1 MNNSQIDLIKR
12 AEALASKTEAGSITP
27 EELGYLIRDV
37 AAYVA
42 EVEREGGALGVRK
55 VYTSI
60 SAMTADTAPT
70 GDDDKPL
77 RRGNLVAVY
86 DAAHPTATDNGRI
99 YVYAGSGYTEVAHLQ
114 VHPANPYSDEDKAKV
129 DLIKTDAGEDHY
141 LAGDGNYKPIQ
152 VPQAPVQSIS
162 VGGTNLPP
170 DSRGNVDLTIPKAP
184 VQGVAVNGST
194 VAPDDSGIV
203 NIETKSGTVQSVTLN
218 GVKSLPDESGNVA
231 ISIDEVAVDDT
242 LSAESTNAVSN
253 AAVTAKLNEVER
265 ATIAGMDAQLSED
278 EQTVT
283 LKLTN
288 KQGGEVA
295 SVELP
300 AGGKGGGGGDQQTTR
315 IILTSSVSQS
325 AVKAGDTAQLTY
337 TYRHVSADNDEAP
350 TGVQATIHLTIRR
363 GATQLL
369 EQTIPDVSAGTYT
382 LDLTP
387 HLTTAG
393 TVDVQ
398 ILATATNAEGK
409 TQKRTIATSVAV
421 YTLTL
426 NSSYSLSSGLPGY
439 TTSDILA
446 IPYAVTGVGNKTIT
460 LYIDGV
466 SYSVQS
472 VTRAGTTNGTFQ
484 VPLQGVHE
492 GRHTAQLIAELTIG
506 AKEIRSESI
515 YFDYFVG
522 KTEDLPRIG
531 VMLRRH
537 DGHIL
542 SPEEHLSPRLD
553 AEQFASYSF
562 SYALYDP
569 QRQPADLSLQVGDA
583 EALSLSMGRGAD
595 IYTSRSVVAGDIP
608 ARLSTRL
615 DVSYNLTI
623 SVREGHVN
631 VGEVTDGVTLALSAL
646 GRSNSEANPAT
657 WKSSGISTSFRQFD
671 WAAGGWDGSSLR
683 LVNGSAITIPA
694 TVFATDPMGLGG
706 TIELELRTD
715 NVLSSTG
722 AVVSCVDDTGI
733 GFVVTGKQAEL
744 RTASGAVVVTKF
756 ATGEFYRIAFVVQ
769 PKSGSRLLEIYV
781 NGIRSGAVSYGQADT
796 LLQVASK
803 PIDVTSLHADVRL
816 RAVRLYGR
824 ALSDDEVL
832 SNYIASRPDA
842 AEVVTLY
849 ERNDVLGDD
858 GAVSLDKLRSQGKS
872 VLRIVGNVPL
882 VNETNTKKFEVSVDI
897 YFYSGFGKQYDF
909 VCKGAGLRIQGTS
922 STTYPRK
929 NYRIYLD
936 RKKKYNTTLTVG
948 GIEQQ
953 ELKYA
958 FTPGAVPVSIFTIK
972 ADFAESSSTHNTGLA
987 KLIDETFRRAGILT
1001 PPQKASQGVRIAID
1015 GFPMDAFF
1023 DINGSGHNTY
1033 LGKYNFN
1040 NDKSGSEEVF
1050 GFVKDEKCM
1059 CLEFLNNSEPLALFT
1074 TDNMASF
1081 KTALEFRHPDGV
1093 EWDTASEA
1101 QKTAVRRLWKWII
1114 NCKGNPTK
1122 FKREVADYFDVDSLA
1137 GWYVL
1142 TEYFMMVDQRA
1153 KNMMLATWDGLHWYF
1168 LPYDNDTVLGVRND
1182 GKVVYDYTI
1191 DENTFDETIG
1201 SYAYAGHDSLLWQLV
1216 REALP
1221 DKLHET
1227 AQKIRATMSKERVLE
1242 MLNGKFMTNWS
1253 ERAYNKDGEYKYLQ
1267 PYTASGIDYLYC
1279 LQGSR
1284 YAHRTAIINDRF
1296 ALLDAQHLAGT
1307 YRADA
1312 LRLYFAHQF
1321 SSDRKRINITASERY
1336 YFGYGYTSKAPH
1348 VSGVRADASGSK
1360 VSLELDTD
1368 LIVNDPQNIYGA
1380 SRMAELDLSDVSAYI
1395 VGTAN
1400 FDKCY
1405 RLSKL
1410 NVSCTTGQTTLTA
1423 VTVGACRVLE
1433 ELSVAGL
1440 RSPSFRSLDLT
1451 GNPRLKK
1458 LDASNTILTDIVLAN
1473 GAPITELRLPETLTT
1488 LRLRYLP
1495 KLTTEGLVGLNS
1507 EAVTR
1512 LWYEACPLIDWEALL
1527 EQLSTVTHL
1536 RIVGI
1541 DRTGDVAWLN
1551 RFLSKGGISAS
1562 GSLTTTCALVGTY
1575 RLTQYLSD
1583 VEYDKLAAHFP
1594 ELSIRQPEYTIVG
1607 YVNRTVD
1614 KQGFTQ
1620 EVLATDRWFNHDN
1633 QTGFGFDKPYTP
1645 SGHLLRIFKARH
1657 RWRGRE
1663 EKRGEMVVY
1672 PLRDDHF
1679 GYYAD
1684 GLTQDLSTP
1693 TNLAD
1698 AEEGGIWVNEPHYWY
1713 KGIHDGDTCTDYQV
1727 YSSLLDEPRRPEG
1740 KLYDLHAIER
1750 ELKPVLQHYIRCP
1763 KGSEGKNISECIYKH
1778 KAGYVNEEDCN
1789 CYSYIKIPVQGYK
1802 RVKFPICNNGFSN
1815 GDNPSEHVRYP
1826 DYKQPAPFENR
1837 YKWERGYM
1845 LSAVFT
1851 NAAGVILKVIRLS
1864 NEEYPTFVLDYSAS
1878 IPEGA
1883 THLYTSVFT
1892 EFIDDEMEIWLTNSE
1907 NPADWEP
1914 NWQEHK
1920 ETWIAAVPLHWQ
1932 VGESLPELT
1941 IGENKKLG
1949 RQDEMKYKL
1958 IQVHRFYDYVSYEEY
1973 KDLRNLIWA
1982 YNGNF
1987 NLRDVYGW
1995 GEGTQEYANS
2005 FGSFYSFP
2013 DAGMRGT
2020 TARNTNGRT
2029 SFNPGLL
2036 REDKSHNLTFSTCSC
2051 PSIFGYIWLP
2061 ARVILSLSTFSRN
2074 GEFCSFS
2081 KNDAIRSAVTMRRKN
2096 AGLGDGYTKL
2106 LWVREWR
2113 HFNGRERR
2121 IHPLT
2126 KYERVSDSGTPNTLQ
2141 VIGGR
2146 YLDIL
2151 QRRDG
2156 GNVNMGCAINNDVGG
2171 RSDDELYATDH
2182 IGYGTYSD
2190 GGMITKW
2197 DWRRQFI
2204 VPIFRGKVIK
2214 ASSPEELRK
2223 LKHYKFLLDERP
2235 DLSKW

>member
-12 AEALASKTEAGSITP
+12 AEALASKTESGSITP

-60 SAMTADTAPT
+60 SAMTADTTPT
-70 GDDDKPL
+70 YDDKPL

-86 DAAHPTATDNGRI
+86 DDAHPTAADNGRI
-99 YVYAGSGYTEVAHLQ
+99 YVYTGAGYTEVAHLQ
-114 VHPANPYSDEDKAKV
+114 VHLANPYSDEDKAKV
-129 DLIKTDAGEDHY
+129 DLIKTDAGEDYY
-141 LAGDGNYKPIQ
+141 LTGDGNYKPIQ

-170 DSRGNVDLTIPKAP
+170 DAHGNVDLTIPKAP

-265 ATIAGMDAQLSED
+265 ATIAGMDAQLSDD

-300 AGGKGGGGGDQQTTR
+300 AGGKGGGGDQQTTR
-315 IILTSSVSQS
+315 VILTSSVSQS

-350 TGVQATIHLTIRR
+350 TGVQATIRLTIRR

-387 HLTTAG
+387 YLTTAG

-421 YTLTL
+421 YALAL

-484 VPLQGVHE
+484 VPLQGAHE

-542 SPEEHLSPRLD
+542 SAEEHLSPRLD

-562 SYALYDP
+562 HYALYDP

-583 EALSLSMGRGAD
+583 EALSLSMGRGAEV
-595 IYTSRSVVAGDIP
+595 YTSRSVIAGDIP
-608 ARLSTRL
+608 TRLSTRL

-671 WAAGGWDGSSLR
+671 WAAGGWDGSSLQ
-683 LVNGSAITIPA
+683 LVNGSSITIPA
-694 TVFATDPMGLGG
+694 TFFATDPMGLGG

-722 AVVSCVDDTGI
+722 AVVSCLDDKGV
-733 GFVVTGKQAEL
+733 GFIVTGKQAEL

-803 PIDVTSLHADVRL
+803 PIDVTSQHADVRL

-948 GIEQQ
+948 GVEQQ

-1023 DINGSGHNTY
+1023 DIDGSGHNTY

-1050 GFVKDEKCM
+1050 GFIKDEKCM

-1122 FKREVADYFDVDSLA
+1122 FKREVADYFDVDSLT

-1242 MLNGKFMTNWS
+1242 MLNGKFMRNWS

-1284 YAHRTAIINDRF
+1284 YAHRTAMINDRF

-1321 SSDRKRINITASERY
+1321 SNDRKRINITASERY

-1348 VSGVRADASGSK
+1348 VSGVRADAAGSK
-1360 VSLELDTD
+1360 VSLELDID

-1410 NVSCTTGQTTLTA
+1410 DVSCATGQTTLTA
-1423 VTVGACRVLE
+1423 VTVAACRVLE

-1458 LDASNTILTDIVLAN
+1458 LDASNTVLTDIVLAN

-1495 KLTTEGLVGLNS
+1495 KLTTEGIVGLNS

-1512 LWYEACPLIDWEALL
+1512 LWHEGCPQIDWETLL
-1527 EQLSTVTHL
+1527 EQLSAVTHL

-1575 RLTQYLSD
+1575 RLTQFITD
-1583 VEYDKLAAHFP
+1583 IEYDKLAAHFP

-1633 QTGFGFDKPYTP
+1633 QTGFGFNKPYAP

-1684 GLTQDLSTP
+1684 GLTRDLSTP

-1740 KLYDLHAIER
+1740 MLYDLKAIESK
-1750 ELKPVLQHYIRCP
+1750 LKPVLQHYIRCP
-1763 KGSEGKNISECIYKH
+1763 KGSEGKNISECIYKYR
-1778 KAGYVNEEDCN
+1778 AGYTNENACN
-1789 CYSYIKIPVQGYK
+1789 LYSYIKVPVKGYK
-1802 RVKFPICNNGFSN
+1802 RVKFPLCNNGYSN
-1815 GDNPSEHVRYP
+1815 SDDPKDEVRHQGYF
-1826 DYKQPAPFENR
+1826 QPEPYADRFR
-1837 YKWERGYM
+1837 WERGCM
-1845 LSAVFT
+1845 ISAVFT
-1851 NAAGVILKVIRLS
+1851 DADGKILKVIRLS
-1864 NEEYPTFVLDYSAS
+1864 NNEYPLFVLDYVAS
-1878 IPEGA
+1878 IPHGA
-1883 THLYTSVFT
+1883 AYLYTSVLT
-1892 EFIDDEMEIWLTNSE
+1892 EFIDSEMEIWLTNST

-1914 NWQEHK
+1914 HWQEHK
-1920 ETWIAAVPLHWQ
+1920 ETWTSAVPMHWQ
-1932 VGESLPELT
+1932 EGESLPEMT
-1941 IGENKKLG
+1941 IGESKRLG
-1949 RQDEMKYKL
+1949 KQGEMQYKFML
-1958 IQVHRFYDYVSYEEY
+1958 LHGMYDQLSYEEY
-1973 KDLRNLIWA
+1973 KDIRNLLWA
-1982 YNGNF
+1982 HHGNF
-1987 NLRDVYGW
+1987 KLRDIYGL
-1995 GEGTQEYANS
+1995 GEGTTENEPYFRGFFS
-2005 FGSFYSFP
+2005 LP
-2013 DAGMRGT
+2013 EAGMSGT
-2020 TARNTNGRT
+2020 TARNLQGKISERPGVIVQDGQL
-2029 SFNPGLL
+2029 NPIYK
-2036 REDKSHNLTFSTCSC
+2036 EC
-2051 PSIFGYIWLP
+2051 PYPTAFGYIWLP
-2061 ARVILSLSTFSRN
+2061 SSFTLSLST
-2074 GEFCSFS
+2074 
-2081 KNDAIRSAVTMRRKN
+2081 
-2096 AGLGDGYTKL
+2096 YTKDGAYCAHSKHDAVRGAATTRRDHAGIGEHYNNIV
-2106 LWVREWR
+2106 WMREWR
-2113 HFNGRERR
+2113 HFGGVERR
-2121 IHPLT
+2121 IHPLGR
-2126 KYERVSDSGTPNTLQ
+2126 YERKEYAYETSVLQ
-2141 VIGGR
+2141 VVGGR
-2146 YLDIL
+2146 YMDIVTRKNGGSQNVGCAMRNL
-2151 QRRDG
+2151 FGDLLNDNEVYSTNHETWGRNADG
-2156 GNVNMGCAINNDVGG
+2156 GV
-2171 RSDDELYATDH
+2171 Y
-2182 IGYGTYSD
+2182 
-2190 GGMITKW
+2190 TKW
-2197 DWRRQFI
+2197 DWTRQFL

>member
-1 MNNSQIDLIKR
+1 MATLQEIRRR
-12 AEALASKTEAGSITP
+12 AEALARKYEAGSITP
-27 EELGYLIRDV
+27 GEVGQLFIDLTDYTQVLERD
-37 AAYVA
+37 
-42 EVEREGGALGVRK
+42 GSALGIRK
-55 VYTSI
+55 VYTSVA
-60 SAMTADTAPT
+60 AMRADKDPQ
-70 GDDDKPL
+70 GDNGKPL
-77 RRGNLVAVY
+77 HRGNLVAIY
-86 DAAHPTATDNGRI
+86 DKAHPDAQENGLI
-99 YVYAGSGYTEVAHLQ
+99 YVYTGTDWTEIAHLK
-114 VHPANPYSDEDKAKV
+114 VHLGNAYTDEDKGKV
-129 DLIKTDAGEDHY
+129 ALIKTDAGTDHF
-141 LAGDGNYKPIQ
+141 LAGDGTYKPIR

-162 VGGTNLPP
+162 VGGTNIPP
-170 DSRGNVDLTIPKAP
+170 DAHGNVDLTIPKAP
-184 VQGVAVNGST
+184 VQGVSVNGKPITPS
-194 VAPDDSGIV
+194 PEGIV
-203 NIETKSGTVQSVTLN
+203 DIETKSGTVQSVTLN
-218 GVKSLPDESGNVA
+218 GRKSTPDESGNV
-231 ISIDEVAVDDT
+231 SLTIDEVAVDET
-242 LSAESTNAVSN
+242 LNADSTNAVSN

-265 ATIAGMDAQLSED
+265 ASIAGMDAQLSED

-288 KQGGEVA
+288 RQGGEVA
-295 SVELP
+295 SVDLP
-300 AGGKGGGGGDQQTTR
+300 AGGKGGGGEQQTTR
-315 IILTSSVSQS
+315 IILTASVSQS
-325 AVKAGDTAQLTY
+325 AVKAGDSSQLTY
-337 TYRHVSADNDEAP
+337 TYRHVSADNAETP
-350 TGVQATIHLTIRR
+350 TGVQATIRLVIRR

-387 HLTTAG
+387 YLTTAG

-398 ILATATNAEGK
+398 ILATAVNAEGK

-421 YTLTL
+421 YALSL
-426 NSSYSLSSGLPGY
+426 ASSYSLSSGLPGY
-439 TTSDILA
+439 ATSDILA
-446 IPYAVTGVGNKTIT
+446 IAYAVTGVGNKTIT

-466 SYSVQS
+466 SHSVQS

-484 VPLQGVHE
+484 VPLQGATE

-506 AKEIRSESI
+506 SKEIKSESI
-515 YFDYFVG
+515 YFDYYVG
-522 KTEDLPRIG
+522 KSEDLPRIG
-531 VMLRRH
+531 VMLRRR
-537 DGHIL
+537 DGHIHTA
-542 SPEEHLSPRLD
+542 EEHLSPRLD
-553 AEQFASYSF
+553 AEQFASYAF
-562 SYALYDP
+562 NYALFDP
-569 QRQPADLSLQVGDA
+569 QRQPAELSLKVGDA
-583 EALSLSMGRGAD
+583 EPLSLSLGRGVEE
-595 IYTSRSVVAGDIP
+595 YSSRSAVAGDLP
-608 ARLSTRL
+608 VRLSTRL
-615 DVSYNLTI
+615 GVTYDLTI
-623 SVREGHVN
+623 AVREGHVN

-646 GRSNSEANPAT
+646 GRSNSEANPAR
-657 WKSSGISTSFRQFD
+657 WMNSGIATIFRNFD

-694 TVFATDPMGLGG
+694 TFFSTDPMGLGG

-715 NVLSSTG
+715 SVLSASG
-722 AVVSCVDDTGI
+722 AVVSCVDDKGI

-756 ATGEFYRIAFVVQ
+756 ATGEFYRIAFVIQ
-769 PKSGSRLLEIYV
+769 PKSGSRLLELYI
-781 NGIRSGAVSYGQADT
+781 NGIREGSVSYGQADT

-803 PIDVTSLHADVRL
+803 PIDVTSEHADVRL
-816 RAVRLYGR
+816 RAVRLYSR
-824 ALSDDEVL
+824 ALSDDELL
-832 SNYIASRPDA
+832 SNYTASRPDA
-842 AEVVTLY
+842 SEVVKLY

-858 GAVSLDKLRSQGKS
+858 GAISMDKLRRQGKS

-936 RKKKYNTTLTVG
+936 RKKKYNTTLIVG
-948 GIEQQ
+948 GVEQQ

-958 FTPGAVPVSIFTIK
+958 FTPGAVPVSVFTIK

-1001 PPQKASQGVRIAID
+1001 PAQKTSQGVRIAID

-1023 DINGSGHNTY
+1023 DLDGSGKNTY

-1050 GFVKDEKCM
+1050 GFVKDDKCM
-1059 CLEFLNNSEPLALFT
+1059 CLEFLNNSEPLALFA
-1074 TDNMASF
+1074 TDNMATF

-1101 QKTAVRRLWKWII
+1101 QKTAVRRLWKWIVS
-1114 NCKGNPTK
+1114 CKGNATK
-1122 FKREVADYFDVDSLA
+1122 FKREVADYFDVESLT

-1191 DENTFDETIG
+1191 DENTFDDTIG

-1242 MLNGKFMTNWS
+1242 ILNEQFMRNWS
-1253 ERAYNKDGEYKYLQ
+1253 ERVYNRDGEYKYLK
-1267 PYTASGIDYLYC
+1267 PYIESGIDYLYC

-1284 YAHRTAIINDRF
+1284 YAHRTAMINDRF

-1348 VSGVRADASGSK
+1348 VSGVRADAAGSK
-1360 VSLELDTD
+1360 VSLELDID

-1380 SRMAELDLSDVSAYI
+1380 SRMAELDLSDASAYI

-1410 NVSCTTGQTTLTA
+1410 NVSCATGQTTLTA

-1458 LDASNTILTDIVLAN
+1458 LDASNTVLTDIVLAN

-1495 KLTTEGLVGLNS
+1495 KLTKEGLVGLHP
-1507 EAVTR
+1507 EAITR
-1512 LWYEACPLIDWEALL
+1512 LWYEGCPQIDWEALL
-1527 EQLSTVTHL
+1527 EQLTAVTHL

-1541 DRTGDVAWLN
+1541 DRTGDVSWLN
-1551 RFLSKGGISAS
+1551 RFLTKGGISAS

-1575 RLTQYLSD
+1575 RLTQFLTD

-1614 KQGFTQ
+1614 KQGFPQ

-1684 GLTQDLSTP
+1684 GLTRELSTA
-1693 TNLAD
+1693 TDLAD
-1698 AEEGGIWVNEPHYWY
+1698 PQEGGVWVNEPHYWY
-1713 KGIHDGDTCTDYQV
+1713 KGIHDGETGTDYQV
-1727 YSSLLDEPRRPEG
+1727 YSSLLDEPRRPAG
-1740 KLYDLHAIER
+1740 KLYDLQAIES
-1750 ELKPVLQHYIRCP
+1750 ELKPVLQHYIQCP
-1763 KGSEGKNISECIYKH
+1763 KGSEGKNITDCIYKYR
-1778 KAGYVNEEDCN
+1778 AAYTNENNCN
-1789 CYSYIKIPVQGYK
+1789 VYSYIKIPVKGFK
-1802 RVKFPICNNGFSN
+1802 RVKFPLCNNGYSN
-1815 GDNPSEHVRYP
+1815 SDDPRDEVPHQGYF
-1826 DYKQPAPFENR
+1826 QPAPYDKRF
-1837 YKWERGYM
+1837 KWERACM
-1845 LSAVFT
+1845 ISAVFT
-1851 NAAGVILKVIRLS
+1851 DADGKILKVIRLS
-1864 NEEYPTFVLDYSAS
+1864 NEEYPLFVLDYVAA
-1878 IPEGA
+1878 IPHGA

-1892 EFIDDEMEIWLTNSE
+1892 EFIDSEMEIWLTNST

-1914 NWQEHK
+1914 HWQEHK
-1920 ETWIAAVPLHWQ
+1920 ETWIAAVPMHWQ
-1932 VGESLPELT
+1932 QGESLPELT
-1941 IGENKKLG
+1941 IGEQKKLG
-1949 RQDEMKYKL
+1949 KQDLMKFKFL
-1958 IQVHRFYDYVSYEEY
+1958 REHGMYDQLSYEEY
-1973 KDLRNLIWA
+1973 KDLRNLLWA
-1982 YNGNF
+1982 HVGNF
-1987 NLRDVYGW
+1987 KLRDIYGW
-1995 GEGTQEYANS
+1995 GIGDQENDSY
-2005 FGSFYSFP
+2005 FTGFYSLP
-2013 DAGMRGT
+2013 EAGMTGT
-2020 TARNTNGRT
+2020 TARNLQGKISTT
-2029 SFNPGLL
+2029 PGLIL
-2036 REDKSHNLTFSTCSC
+2036 QDSNRNPVYKTCSC
-2051 PSIFGYIWLP
+2051 PTVFGYIWLP
-2061 ARVILSLSTFSRN
+2061 NRVLLTFSTFSKD
-2074 GEFCSFS
+2074 GVFCAHS
-2081 KNDAIRSAVTMRRKN
+2081 KNDGVRGAVTTRRDHAN
-2096 AGLGDGYTKL
+2096 LGFAMNDIMWL
-2106 LWVREWR
+2106 REWR
-2113 HFNGRERR
+2113 HFGGVERR
-2121 IHPLT
+2121 IHPLG
-2126 KYERVSDSGTPNTLQ
+2126 KYERKGYAGDKAAMQ
-2141 VIGGR
+2141 VVGGR
-2146 YLDIL
+2146 YMDVVT
-2151 QRRDG
+2151 RKNG
-2156 GNVNMGCAINNDVGG
+2156 GSTDVGCCMRNLFG
-2171 RSDDELYATDH
+2171 ELLNDNEIYATDSDWW
-2182 IGYGTYSD
+2182 GKNTD
-2190 GGMITKW
+2190 GGMGKNW
-2197 DWRRQFI
+2197 SWERQFV
-2204 VPIFRGKVIK
+2204 VPVFRGKVIK

-2223 LKHYKFLLDERP
+2223 HKHYKFLLDEKP

>member
-1 MNNSQIDLIKR
+1 MATLQEIRRR
-12 AEALASKTEAGSITP
+12 AEALARKYEAGSITP
-27 EELGYLIRDV
+27 GEVGQLFIDLTDYTQVLERD
-37 AAYVA
+37 
-42 EVEREGGALGVRK
+42 GSALGIRK
-55 VYTSI
+55 VYTSVA
-60 SAMTADTAPT
+60 AMREDKDPQ
-70 GDDDKPL
+70 GDNGKPL
-77 RRGNLVAVY
+77 HRGNLVAIY
-86 DAAHPTATDNGRI
+86 DKAHPEAQENGLI
-99 YVYAGSGYTEVAHLQ
+99 YVYTGADWTEIAHLK
-114 VHPANPYSDEDKAKV
+114 VHLGNAYTDEDKGKV
-129 DLIKTDAGEDHY
+129 ALIKTDAGTDHF
-141 LAGDGNYKPIQ
+141 LAGDGTYKPIR

-162 VGGTNLPP
+162 VGGTNIPP
-170 DSRGNVDLTIPKAP
+170 DAHGNVDLTIPKAP
-184 VQGVAVNGST
+184 VQGVSVNGKPITPS
-194 VAPDDSGIV
+194 PEGIV
-203 NIETKSGTVQSVTLN
+203 DIETKSGTVQSVTLN
-218 GVKSLPDESGNVA
+218 GRKSTPDESGNV
-231 ISIDEVAVDDT
+231 SLTIDEVAVDET
-242 LSAESTNAVSN
+242 LNADSTNAVSN

-295 SVELP
+295 SVDLP
-300 AGGKGGGGGDQQTTR
+300 AGGKGGGGEQQTTR
-315 IILTSSVSQS
+315 IILSASVSQS
-325 AVKAGDTAQLTY
+325 AVKAGDSSQLTY
-337 TYRHVSADNDEAP
+337 TYRHVSADNAETP
-350 TGVQATIHLTIRR
+350 TGVQATIRLVIRR

-387 HLTTAG
+387 YLTTAG

-398 ILATATNAEGK
+398 ILATAVNAEGK

-421 YTLTL
+421 YALSL
-426 NSSYSLSSGLPGY
+426 ASSYSLSSGLPGY
-439 TTSDILA
+439 ATSDILA

-466 SYSVQS
+466 SHSVQS

-484 VPLQGVHE
+484 VPLQGATE
-492 GRHTAQLIAELTIG
+492 GRHMAQLIAELTIG
-506 AKEIRSESI
+506 SKEIKSESI
-515 YFDYFVG
+515 YFDYYVG
-522 KTEDLPRIG
+522 KSEDLPRIG
-531 VMLRRH
+531 VMLRRR
-537 DGHIL
+537 DGHIHTA
-542 SPEEHLSPRLD
+542 EEHLSPRLD
-553 AEQFASYSF
+553 AEQFASYAF
-562 SYALYDP
+562 NYALFDP
-569 QRQPADLSLQVGDA
+569 QRQPAELSLKVGDA
-583 EALSLSMGRGAD
+583 EPLSLSLGRGVEE
-595 IYTSRSVVAGDIP
+595 YSSRSAVAGDLP
-608 ARLSTRL
+608 VRLSTRL
-615 DVSYNLTI
+615 GVTYDLTI
-623 SVREGHVN
+623 AVREGHVN

-646 GRSNSEANPAT
+646 GRSNSEANPAR
-657 WKSSGISTSFRQFD
+657 WMNSGIATIFRNFD

-694 TVFATDPMGLGG
+694 TFFSTDPMGLGG

-715 NVLSSTG
+715 SVLSASG
-722 AVVSCVDDTGI
+722 AVVSCVDDKGI

-756 ATGEFYRIAFVVQ
+756 ATGEFYRIAFVIQ
-769 PKSGSRLLEIYV
+769 PKSGSRLLELYI
-781 NGIRSGAVSYGQADT
+781 NGIREGSVSYGQADT

-803 PIDVTSLHADVRL
+803 PIDVTSEHADVRL
-816 RAVRLYGR
+816 RAVRLYSR
-824 ALSDDEVL
+824 ALSDDELL
-832 SNYIASRPDA
+832 SNYTASRPDA
-842 AEVVTLY
+842 SEVVKLY

-858 GAVSLDKLRSQGKS
+858 GAISMDKLRRQGKS

-909 VCKGAGLRIQGTS
+909 ICKGAGLRIQGTS

-936 RKKKYNTTLTVG
+936 RKKKYNTTLIVG
-948 GIEQQ
+948 GVEQQ

-958 FTPGAVPVSIFTIK
+958 FTPGAVPVSVFTIK

-1001 PPQKASQGVRIAID
+1001 PPQKTSQGVRIAID

-1023 DINGSGHNTY
+1023 DLDGSGKNTY

-1050 GFVKDEKCM
+1050 GFVKDDKCI
-1059 CLEFLNNSEPLALFT
+1059 CLEFLNNSEPLALFA
-1074 TDNMASF
+1074 TDNMATF

-1101 QKTAVRRLWKWII
+1101 QKTAVRRLWKWIVS
-1114 NCKGNPTK
+1114 CKGNATK
-1122 FKREVADYFDVDSLA
+1122 FKREVADYFDVESLT

-1191 DENTFDETIG
+1191 DENTFDNTIG

-1242 MLNGKFMTNWS
+1242 ILNDQFMRNWS
-1253 ERAYNKDGEYKYLQ
+1253 ERVYNRDGEYKYLK
-1267 PYTASGIDYLYC
+1267 PYIESGIDYLYC

-1284 YAHRTAIINDRF
+1284 YAHRTAMINDRF

-1321 SSDRKRINITASERY
+1321 SNDRKRINITASERY

-1348 VSGVRADASGSK
+1348 VSGVRADAAGSK
-1360 VSLELDTD
+1360 VSLELDID

-1380 SRMAELDLSDVSAYI
+1380 SRMAELDLSDASAYI

-1410 NVSCTTGQTTLTA
+1410 NVSCATGQTTLTA
-1423 VTVGACRVLE
+1423 VTVSACRVLE

-1458 LDASNTILTDIVLAN
+1458 LDASNTVLTDIVLAN
-1473 GAPITELRLPETLTT
+1473 GAPITELRVPETLTT

-1495 KLTTEGLVGLNS
+1495 KLTKEGLVGLHP
-1507 EAVTR
+1507 EAITR
-1512 LWYEACPLIDWEALL
+1512 LWYEGCPQIDWEALL
-1527 EQLSTVTHL
+1527 EQLTAVTHL

-1551 RFLSKGGISAS
+1551 RFLTKGGISAS

-1575 RLTQYLSD
+1575 RLTQFLTD

-1614 KQGFTQ
+1614 KQGFPQ

-1684 GLTQDLSTP
+1684 GLTRELSTA
-1693 TNLAD
+1693 TDLAD
-1698 AEEGGIWVNEPHYWY
+1698 PQEGGVWVNEPHYWY
-1713 KGIHDGDTCTDYQV
+1713 KGIHDGETGTDYQV
-1727 YSSLLDEPRRPEG
+1727 YSSLLDEPRRPAG
-1740 KLYDLHAIER
+1740 KLYDLQAIES
-1750 ELKPVLQHYIRCP
+1750 ELKPVLQHYIQCP
-1763 KGSEGKNISECIYKH
+1763 KGSEGKNITDCIYKYR
-1778 KAGYVNEEDCN
+1778 AAYTNENNCN
-1789 CYSYIKIPVQGYK
+1789 VYSYIKIPVKGYK
-1802 RVKFPICNNGFSN
+1802 RVKFPLCNNGYSN
-1815 GDNPSEHVRYP
+1815 SDDPRDEVPHQGNF
-1826 DYKQPAPFENR
+1826 QPAPYDKRF
-1837 YKWERGYM
+1837 KWERGCM
-1845 LSAVFT
+1845 ISAVFT
-1851 NAAGVILKVIRLS
+1851 DADGKILKVIRLS
-1864 NEEYPTFVLDYSAS
+1864 NEEYPLFVLDYVAA
-1878 IPEGA
+1878 IPHGA

-1892 EFIDDEMEIWLTNSE
+1892 EFIDSEMEIWLTNSS

-1914 NWQEHK
+1914 HWQEHK
-1920 ETWIAAVPLHWQ
+1920 ETWIAAVPMHWQ
-1932 VGESLPELT
+1932 QGESLPELT
-1941 IGENKKLG
+1941 IGELKKLG
-1949 RQDEMKYKL
+1949 KQDLMKFKFL
-1958 IQVHRFYDYVSYEEY
+1958 REHGMYDQLSYEEY
-1973 KDLRNLIWA
+1973 KDLRNLLWA
-1982 YNGNF
+1982 HHGNF
-1987 NLRDVYGW
+1987 KLRDIYGW
-1995 GEGTQEYANS
+1995 GMGDQENDSY
-2005 FGSFYSFP
+2005 FTGFYSLP
-2013 DAGMRGT
+2013 EAGMTGT
-2020 TARNTNGRT
+2020 TARNLQGKISTT
-2029 SFNPGLL
+2029 PGLIL
-2036 REDKSHNLTFSTCSC
+2036 QDSNRNPVYKTCSC
-2051 PSIFGYIWLP
+2051 PTVFGYIWLP
-2061 ARVILSLSTFSRN
+2061 NRMLLTFSTFSKD
-2074 GEFCSFS
+2074 GVFCAHS
-2081 KNDAIRSAVTMRRKN
+2081 KNDGVRGAVTTRRDHAN
-2096 AGLGDGYTKL
+2096 LGFAMNDIMWL
-2106 LWVREWR
+2106 REWR
-2113 HFNGRERR
+2113 HFGGVERR
-2121 IHPLT
+2121 IHPLG
-2126 KYERVSDSGTPNTLQ
+2126 KYERKGYAGDKAAMQ
-2141 VIGGR
+2141 VVGGR
-2146 YLDIL
+2146 YMDVVT
-2151 QRRDG
+2151 RKNG
-2156 GNVNMGCAINNDVGG
+2156 GSTDVGCCMRNLFG
-2171 RSDDELYATDH
+2171 ELLNDNEIYATDSDWW
-2182 IGYGTYSD
+2182 GKNTD
-2190 GGMITKW
+2190 GGMGKNW
-2197 DWRRQFI
+2197 SWERQFV
-2204 VPIFRGKVIK
+2204 VPVFRGKVIK
-2214 ASSPEELRK
+2214 ATSPEELRK
-2223 LKHYKFLLDERP
+2223 HKHYKFLLDEKP

>member
-1 MNNSQIDLIKR
+1 MATLQEIRRR
-12 AEALASKTEAGSITP
+12 AEALARKYEAGSITP
-27 EELGYLIRDV
+27 GEVGQLFIDLTDYTQVLERD
-37 AAYVA
+37 
-42 EVEREGGALGVRK
+42 GSALGIRK
-55 VYTSI
+55 VYTSVA
-60 SAMTADTAPT
+60 AMRADKDPQ
-70 GDDDKPL
+70 GDNGKPL
-77 RRGNLVAVY
+77 HRGNLVAIY
-86 DAAHPTATDNGRI
+86 DKAHPEAQENGLI
-99 YVYAGSGYTEVAHLQ
+99 YVYTGADWTEIAHLK
-114 VHPANPYSDEDKAKV
+114 VHLGNAYTDEDKGKV
-129 DLIKTDAGEDHY
+129 ALIKTDAGTDHF
-141 LAGDGNYKPIQ
+141 LAGDGTYKPIR

-162 VGGTNLPP
+162 VGGTNIPP
-170 DSRGNVDLTIPKAP
+170 DAHGNVDLTIPKAP
-184 VQGVAVNGST
+184 VQGVSVNGKPITPS
-194 VAPDDSGIV
+194 PEGIV
-203 NIETKSGTVQSVTLN
+203 DIETKSGTVQSVTLN
-218 GVKSLPDESGNVA
+218 GRKSTPDESGNV
-231 ISIDEVAVDDT
+231 SLTIDEVAVDET
-242 LSAESTNAVSN
+242 LNADSTNAVSN

-288 KQGGEVA
+288 RQGGEVA
-295 SVELP
+295 SVDLP
-300 AGGKGGGGGDQQTTR
+300 AGGKGGGGEQQTTR
-315 IILTSSVSQS
+315 IILSASVSQS
-325 AVKAGDTAQLTY
+325 AVKAGDSSQLTY
-337 TYRHVSADNDEAP
+337 TYRHVSADNAETP
-350 TGVQATIHLTIRR
+350 TGVQATIRLVIRR

-387 HLTTAG
+387 YLTTAG

-398 ILATATNAEGK
+398 ILATAVNAEGK

-421 YTLTL
+421 YALSL
-426 NSSYSLSSGLPGY
+426 ASSYSLSSGLPGY
-439 TTSDILA
+439 ATSDILA

-466 SYSVQS
+466 SHSVQS

-484 VPLQGVHE
+484 VPLQGATE

-506 AKEIRSESI
+506 SKEIKSESI
-515 YFDYFVG
+515 YFDYYVG
-522 KTEDLPRIG
+522 KSEDLPRIG
-531 VMLRRH
+531 VMLRRR
-537 DGHIL
+537 DGHIHTA
-542 SPEEHLSPRLD
+542 EEHLSPRLD
-553 AEQFASYSF
+553 AEQFASYAF
-562 SYALYDP
+562 NYALFDP
-569 QRQPADLSLQVGDA
+569 QRQPAELSLKVGDA
-583 EALSLSMGRGAD
+583 EPLSLSLGRGVEE
-595 IYTSRSVVAGDIP
+595 YSSRSAVAGDLP
-608 ARLSTRL
+608 VRLSTRL
-615 DVSYNLTI
+615 GVTYDLTI
-623 SVREGHVN
+623 AVREGHVN

-646 GRSNSEANPAT
+646 GRSNSEANPAR
-657 WKSSGISTSFRQFD
+657 WMNSGIATIFRNFD

-694 TVFATDPMGLGG
+694 TFFSTDPMGLGG

-715 NVLSSTG
+715 SVLSASG
-722 AVVSCVDDTGI
+722 AVVSCVDDKGI

-756 ATGEFYRIAFVVQ
+756 ATGEFYRIAFVIQ
-769 PKSGSRLLEIYV
+769 PKSGTRLLELYI

-803 PIDVTSLHADVRL
+803 PIDVTSEHADVRL
-816 RAVRLYGR
+816 RAVRLYNR
-824 ALSDDEVL
+824 ALSDDELL
-832 SNYIASRPDA
+832 SNYTASRPDA
-842 AEVVTLY
+842 SEVVKLY

-858 GAVSLDKLRSQGKS
+858 GAISMDKLRRQGKS

-909 VCKGAGLRIQGTS
+909 ICKGAGLRIQGTS

-936 RKKKYNTTLTVG
+936 RKKKYNTTLIVG
-948 GIEQQ
+948 GVEQQ

-958 FTPGAVPVSIFTIK
+958 FTPGAVPVSVFTIK

-1001 PPQKASQGVRIAID
+1001 PPQKTSQGVRIAID

-1023 DINGSGHNTY
+1023 DLDGSGKNTY

-1050 GFVKDEKCM
+1050 GFVKDDKCM
-1059 CLEFLNNSEPLALFT
+1059 CLEFLNNSESLALFA
-1074 TDNMASF
+1074 TDNMATF

-1101 QKTAVRRLWKWII
+1101 QKTAVRRLWKWIVS
-1114 NCKGNPTK
+1114 CKGNATK
-1122 FKREVADYFDVDSLA
+1122 FKREVADYFDVESLT

-1168 LPYDNDTVLGVRND
+1168 LPYDNDTVIGERND
-1182 GKVVYDYTI
+1182 GKLVYDYTI
-1191 DENTFDETIG
+1191 DENTFDNTIG

-1242 MLNGKFMTNWS
+1242 ILNDQFMRNWS
-1253 ERAYNKDGEYKYLQ
+1253 ERVYNRDGEYKYLK
-1267 PYTASGIDYLYC
+1267 PYIESGIDYLYC

-1284 YAHRTAIINDRF
+1284 YAHRTAMINDRF

-1348 VSGVRADASGSK
+1348 VSGVRADAAGSK
-1360 VSLELDTD
+1360 VSLELDID

-1410 NVSCTTGQTTLTA
+1410 NVSCATGQTTLTA

-1458 LDASNTILTDIVLAN
+1458 LDASNTVLTDIVLAN
-1473 GAPITELRLPETLTT
+1473 GAPITELRVPETLTT

-1495 KLTTEGLVGLNS
+1495 KLTKEGLVGLHP
-1507 EAVTR
+1507 EAITR
-1512 LWYEACPLIDWEALL
+1512 LWYEGCPQIDWEALL
-1527 EQLSTVTHL
+1527 EQLTAVTHL
-1536 RIVGI
+1536 RIVGL

-1551 RFLSKGGISAS
+1551 RFLTKGGISAS

-1575 RLTQYLSD
+1575 RLTQFLTD

-1614 KQGFTQ
+1614 KQGFPQ

-1684 GLTQDLSTP
+1684 GLTRELSTA
-1693 TNLAD
+1693 TDLAD
-1698 AEEGGIWVNEPHYWY
+1698 PQEGGVWVNEPHYWY
-1713 KGIHDGDTCTDYQV
+1713 KGIHDGETGTDYQV
-1727 YSSLLDEPRRPEG
+1727 YSSLLDEPRRPAG
-1740 KLYDLHAIER
+1740 KLYDLQAIES
-1750 ELKPVLQHYIRCP
+1750 ELKPVLQHYIQCP
-1763 KGSEGKNISECIYKH
+1763 KGSEGKIITDCIYKYR
-1778 KAGYVNEEDCN
+1778 AAYTNENNCN
-1789 CYSYIKIPVQGYK
+1789 VYSYIKIPVKGFK
-1802 RVKFPICNNGFSN
+1802 RVKFPLCNNGYSN
-1815 GDNPSEHVRYP
+1815 SDDPRDEVPHQGNF
-1826 DYKQPAPFENR
+1826 QPAPYDKRF
-1837 YKWERGYM
+1837 KWERGCM
-1845 LSAVFT
+1845 ISAVFT
-1851 NAAGVILKVIRLS
+1851 DADGKILKVIRLS
-1864 NEEYPTFVLDYSAS
+1864 NEEYPLFVLDYVAA
-1878 IPEGA
+1878 IPHGA

-1892 EFIDDEMEIWLTNSE
+1892 EFIDSEMEIWLTNSS

-1914 NWQEHK
+1914 HWQEHK
-1920 ETWIAAVPLHWQ
+1920 ETWIAAVPMHWQ
-1932 VGESLPELT
+1932 QGESLPELT
-1941 IGENKKLG
+1941 IGEQKKLG
-1949 RQDEMKYKL
+1949 KQDLMKYKFL
-1958 IQVHRFYDYVSYEEY
+1958 REHGMYDQLSYEEY
-1973 KDLRNLIWA
+1973 KDLRNLLWA
-1982 YNGNF
+1982 HVGNF
-1987 NLRDVYGW
+1987 KLRDIYGW
-1995 GEGTQEYANS
+1995 GMGDQENDSY
-2005 FGSFYSFP
+2005 FTGFYSLP
-2013 DAGMRGT
+2013 EAGMTGT
-2020 TARNTNGRT
+2020 TARNLQGKISTT
-2029 SFNPGLL
+2029 PGLIL
-2036 REDKSHNLTFSTCSC
+2036 QDSNRNPVYKTCSC
-2051 PSIFGYIWLP
+2051 PTVFGYIWLP
-2061 ARVILSLSTFSRN
+2061 NRMLLTFSTFSKD
-2074 GEFCSFS
+2074 GVFCAHS
-2081 KNDAIRSAVTMRRKN
+2081 KNDGVRGAVTTRRDHAN
-2096 AGLGDGYTKL
+2096 LGFAMNDIMWL
-2106 LWVREWR
+2106 REWR
-2113 HFNGRERR
+2113 HFGGVERR
-2121 IHPLT
+2121 IHPLG
-2126 KYERVSDSGTPNTLQ
+2126 KYERKGYAGDKAAMQ
-2141 VIGGR
+2141 VVGGR
-2146 YLDIL
+2146 YMDVVT
-2151 QRRDG
+2151 RKNG
-2156 GNVNMGCAINNDVGG
+2156 GSTDVGCCMRNLFG
-2171 RSDDELYATDH
+2171 ELLNDNEIYATDSDWW
-2182 IGYGTYSD
+2182 GKNTD
-2190 GGMITKW
+2190 GGMGKNW
-2197 DWRRQFI
+2197 SWERQFV
-2204 VPIFRGKVIK
+2204 VPVFRGKVIK

-2223 LKHYKFLLDERP
+2223 HKHYKFLLDEKP

>member
-1 MNNSQIDLIKR
+1 MATLQEIRRR
-12 AEALASKTEAGSITP
+12 AEALARKYEAGSITP
-27 EELGYLIRDV
+27 GEVGQLFIDLTDYTQVLERD
-37 AAYVA
+37 
-42 EVEREGGALGVRK
+42 GSALGIRK
-55 VYTSI
+55 VYTSVA
-60 SAMTADTAPT
+60 AMRADKDPQ
-70 GDDDKPL
+70 GDNGKPL
-77 RRGNLVAVY
+77 HRGNLVAIY
-86 DAAHPTATDNGRI
+86 DKAHPEAQENGLI
-99 YVYAGSGYTEVAHLQ
+99 YVYTGTDWTEIAHLK
-114 VHPANPYSDEDKAKV
+114 VHLGNAYTDEDKGKV
-129 DLIKTDAGEDHY
+129 ALIKTDAGTDHF
-141 LAGDGNYKPIQ
+141 LAGDGTYKPIR

-162 VGGTNLPP
+162 VGGTNIPP
-170 DSRGNVDLTIPKAP
+170 DAHGNVDLTIPKAP
-184 VQGVAVNGST
+184 VQGVSVNGKPITPS
-194 VAPDDSGIV
+194 PEGIV
-203 NIETKSGTVQSVTLN
+203 DIETKSGTVQSVTLN
-218 GVKSLPDESGNVA
+218 GRKSTPDESGNV
-231 ISIDEVAVDDT
+231 SLTIDEVAVDET
-242 LSAESTNAVSN
+242 LNADSTNAVSN

-288 KQGGEVA
+288 RQGGEVA
-295 SVELP
+295 SVDLP
-300 AGGKGGGGGDQQTTR
+300 AGGKGGGGEQQTTR
-315 IILTSSVSQS
+315 IILSASVSQS
-325 AVKAGDTAQLTY
+325 AVKAGDSSQLTY
-337 TYRHVSADNDEAP
+337 TYRHVSADNAETP
-350 TGVQATIHLTIRR
+350 TGVQATIRLVIRR

-387 HLTTAG
+387 YLTTAG

-398 ILATATNAEGK
+398 ILATAVNAEGK

-421 YTLTL
+421 YALSL
-426 NSSYSLSSGLPGY
+426 ASSYSLSSGLPGY
-439 TTSDILA
+439 ATSDILA

-466 SYSVQS
+466 SHSVQS

-484 VPLQGVHE
+484 VPLQGASE

-506 AKEIRSESI
+506 SKEIKSESI
-515 YFDYFVG
+515 YFDYYVG
-522 KTEDLPRIG
+522 KSEDLPRIG
-531 VMLRRH
+531 VMLRRR
-537 DGHIL
+537 DGHIHTA
-542 SPEEHLSPRLD
+542 EEHLSPRLD
-553 AEQFASYSF
+553 AEQFASYAF
-562 SYALYDP
+562 NYALFDP
-569 QRQPADLSLQVGDA
+569 QRQPAELSLKVGDA
-583 EALSLSMGRGAD
+583 EPLSLSLGRGVEE
-595 IYTSRSVVAGDIP
+595 YSSRSAVAGDLP
-608 ARLSTRL
+608 VRLSTRL
-615 DVSYNLTI
+615 GVTYDLTI
-623 SVREGHVN
+623 AVREGHVN

-646 GRSNSEANPAT
+646 GRSNSEANPAR
-657 WKSSGISTSFRQFD
+657 WMNSGIATIFRNFD

-694 TVFATDPMGLGG
+694 TFFSTDPMGLGG

-715 NVLSSTG
+715 SVLSASG
-722 AVVSCVDDTGI
+722 AVVSCVDDKGI

-756 ATGEFYRIAFVVQ
+756 ATGEFYRIAFVIQ
-769 PKSGSRLLEIYV
+769 PKSGSRLLELYI
-781 NGIRSGAVSYGQADT
+781 NGIREGSVSYGQADT

-803 PIDVTSLHADVRL
+803 PIDVTSEHADVRL
-816 RAVRLYGR
+816 RAVRLYSR
-824 ALSDDEVL
+824 ALSDDELL
-832 SNYIASRPDA
+832 SNYTASRPDA
-842 AEVVTLY
+842 SEVVKLY

-858 GAVSLDKLRSQGKS
+858 GAISMDKLRRQGKS

-929 NYRIYLD
+929 NYRIYLN
-936 RKKKYNTTLTVG
+936 RKKKYNTTLIVG
-948 GIEQQ
+948 GVEQQ

-958 FTPGAVPVSIFTIK
+958 FTPGAVPVSVFTIK

-1001 PPQKASQGVRIAID
+1001 PPQKTSQGVRIAID

-1023 DINGSGHNTY
+1023 DLDGSGKNTY

-1050 GFVKDEKCM
+1050 GFVKDDKCM
-1059 CLEFLNNSEPLALFT
+1059 CLEFLNNSEPLALFA
-1074 TDNMASF
+1074 TDNMATF

-1101 QKTAVRRLWKWII
+1101 QKTAVRRLWKWIVS
-1114 NCKGNPTK
+1114 CKGNATK
-1122 FKREVADYFDVDSLA
+1122 FKREVADYFDVESLT

-1153 KNMMLATWDGLHWYF
+1153 KNMMLATWDGLHWHF

-1191 DENTFDETIG
+1191 DENTFDNTIG

-1242 MLNGKFMTNWS
+1242 ILNDQFMRNWS
-1253 ERAYNKDGEYKYLQ
+1253 ERVYNRDGEYKYLK
-1267 PYTASGIDYLYC
+1267 PYIESGIDYLYC

-1284 YAHRTAIINDRF
+1284 YAHRTAMINDRF

-1348 VSGVRADASGSK
+1348 VSGVRADAAGSK
-1360 VSLELDTD
+1360 VSLELDVD

-1380 SRMAELDLSDVSAYI
+1380 SRMAELDLSDTSAYI

-1410 NVSCTTGQTTLTA
+1410 NVSCATGQTTLTA
-1423 VTVGACRVLE
+1423 VTVSACRVLE

-1458 LDASNTILTDIVLAN
+1458 LDASNTVLTDIVLAN
-1473 GAPITELRLPETLTT
+1473 GAPITELRVPETLTT

-1495 KLTTEGLVGLNS
+1495 KLTKEGLVGLHP
-1507 EAVTR
+1507 EAITR
-1512 LWYEACPLIDWEALL
+1512 LWYEGCPQIDWEALL
-1527 EQLSTVTHL
+1527 EQLTAVTHL

-1551 RFLSKGGISAS
+1551 RFLTKGGISAS

-1575 RLTQYLSD
+1575 RLTQFLSD

-1614 KQGFTQ
+1614 KQGFPQ

-1684 GLTQDLSTP
+1684 GLTRELSTA
-1693 TNLAD
+1693 TDLAD
-1698 AEEGGIWVNEPHYWY
+1698 PQEGGVWVNEPHYWY
-1713 KGIHDGDTCTDYQV
+1713 KGIHDGETGTDYQV
-1727 YSSLLDEPRRPEG
+1727 YSSLLDEPRRPAG
-1740 KLYDLHAIER
+1740 KLYDLQAIES
-1750 ELKPVLQHYIRCP
+1750 ELKPVLQHYIQCP
-1763 KGSEGKNISECIYKH
+1763 KGSEGKNITDCIYKYR
-1778 KAGYVNEEDCN
+1778 AAYTNENNCN
-1789 CYSYIKIPVQGYK
+1789 VYSYIKIPVKGFK
-1802 RVKFPICNNGFSN
+1802 RVKFPLCNNGYSN
-1815 GDNPSEHVRYP
+1815 SDDPRDEVPHQGYF
-1826 DYKQPAPFENR
+1826 QPAPYDKRF
-1837 YKWERGYM
+1837 KWERACM
-1845 LSAVFT
+1845 ISAVFT
-1851 NAAGVILKVIRLS
+1851 DADGKILKVIRLS
-1864 NEEYPTFVLDYSAS
+1864 NEEYPLFVLDYVAA
-1878 IPEGA
+1878 IPHGA

-1892 EFIDDEMEIWLTNSE
+1892 EFIDSEMEIWLTNSA

-1914 NWQEHK
+1914 HWQEHK
-1920 ETWIAAVPLHWQ
+1920 ETWIAAVPMHWQ
-1932 VGESLPELT
+1932 QGESLPELT
-1941 IGENKKLG
+1941 IGEQKKLG
-1949 RQDEMKYKL
+1949 KQDLMKFKFL
-1958 IQVHRFYDYVSYEEY
+1958 REHGMYDQLSYEEY
-1973 KDLRNLIWA
+1973 KDLRNLLWA
-1982 YNGNF
+1982 HVGNF
-1987 NLRDVYGW
+1987 KLRDIYGW
-1995 GEGTQEYANS
+1995 GRGDQENDSY
-2005 FGSFYSFP
+2005 FTGFYSLP
-2013 DAGMRGT
+2013 EAGMTGT
-2020 TARNTNGRT
+2020 TARNLQGKISTT
-2029 SFNPGLL
+2029 PGLIL
-2036 REDKSHNLTFSTCSC
+2036 QDSNRNPVYKTCSC
-2051 PSIFGYIWLP
+2051 PTVFGYIWLP
-2061 ARVILSLSTFSRN
+2061 NRVLLTFSTFSKD
-2074 GEFCSFS
+2074 GVFCAHS
-2081 KNDAIRSAVTMRRKN
+2081 KNDGVRGAVTTRRDHAN
-2096 AGLGDGYTKL
+2096 LGFAMNDIMWL
-2106 LWVREWR
+2106 REWR
-2113 HFNGRERR
+2113 HFGGVERR
-2121 IHPLT
+2121 IHPLG
-2126 KYERVSDSGTPNTLQ
+2126 KYERKGYAGEKNALQ
-2141 VIGGR
+2141 VVGGR
-2146 YLDIL
+2146 YMDVVT
-2151 QRRDG
+2151 RKTG
-2156 GNVNMGCAINNDVGG
+2156 GSPDVGCCMRNLFG
-2171 RSDDELYATDH
+2171 ELLNDNEIYATDSDWW
-2182 IGYGTYSD
+2182 GKNFD
-2190 GGMITKW
+2190 GGMGKNW
-2197 DWRRQFI
+2197 SWERQFV
-2204 VPIFRGKVIK
+2204 VPVFRGKVIK

-2223 LKHYKFLLDERP
+2223 HKHYKFLLEEKP